1 MMLIAPENGVNC
13 MDLK

>member
-1 MMLIAPENGVNC
+1 MLIAPENGVNC